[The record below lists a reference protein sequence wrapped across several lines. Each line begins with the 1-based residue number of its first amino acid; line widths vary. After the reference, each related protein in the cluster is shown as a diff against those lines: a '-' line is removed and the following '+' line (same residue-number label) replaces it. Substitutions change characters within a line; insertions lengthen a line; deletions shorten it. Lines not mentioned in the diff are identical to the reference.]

1 MESLEQNRIKDG
13 KAEYL
18 LKWEG
23 YETSTW
29 EPEENLKCPTLI
41 QEFEKNM
48 PKIVGGKSG
57 GESAKKKEEQPSSSA
72 AYEDPVR
79 PSTSNQKPVSSEEE
93 SGPSLKVPIQNWRSN
108 SLIIIVLV
116 C

>member
-1 MESLEQNRIKDG
+1 MEQNRIKDG

-29 EPEENLKCPTLI
+29 EPEKNLKCPTLI